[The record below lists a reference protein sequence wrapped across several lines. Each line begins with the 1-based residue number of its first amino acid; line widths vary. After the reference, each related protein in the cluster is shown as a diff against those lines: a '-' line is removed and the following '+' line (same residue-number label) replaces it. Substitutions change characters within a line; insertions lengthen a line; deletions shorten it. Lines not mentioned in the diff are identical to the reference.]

1 MPQPSNQQ
9 AKQHAPPDPPWRPL
23 NPGVPAHGYA
33 SFYYCDELGGWPVR
47 SITRLKDNKSDP
59 NLETGTYGLFST
71 CEQKMRSGI
80 VSNRPR
86 DIFFVCRP
94 RGGPRQVSG
103 YYELGWYTPGA
114 LRQRTRDFAL
124 AARAMRFIDPIPLP
138 ELPDGLADVLGGGWR
153 LSKRLDP
160 DETRRLRTVI
170 DSMPDR
176 TPDYL
181 GEIDRLERLNA
192 YHSGYRYPSWR
203 RHQRFTWAD
212 AERYLQEV
220 PHDPTAPKVRNSS
233 PTGWWR
239 CTACPVLTENAA
251 LLKACPHC
259 HRIDTLRPLAAT
271 DLREAP

>member
-1 MPQPSNQQ
+1 M
-9 AKQHAPPDPPWRPL
+9 KHVPPNTPWRALDPA
-23 NPGVPAHGYA
+23 VPAHGYA

-59 NLETGTYGLFST
+59 NLETCTYGLFST

-80 VSNRPR
+80 VSSRPR
-86 DIFFVCRP
+86 DVFFVCRP
-94 RGGPRQVSG
+94 PGRLRQVSG
-103 YYELGWYTPGA
+103 YYEIGWYTPGA
-114 LRQRTRDFAL
+114 LHKRTRDFAL

-138 ELPDGLADVLGGGWR
+138 ELPDGLADVLGGSWR
-153 LSKRLDP
+153 LTKRLDP
-160 DETRRLRTVI
+160 EETRRLRTVI

-192 YHSGYRYPSWR
+192 YYSGYRYPSWR
-203 RHQRFTWAD
+203 RNQRFTWAD

-239 CTACPVLTENAA
+239 CAACALLTENAA

-259 HRIDTLRPLAAT
+259 HHIDTLRPVAAT